1 MTWVEKIAAKRD
13 MSSAAIPRDW
23 RIPEAVLAQLSHP
36 LDSHANNLIESNIVR
51 QCGILT
57 DQELRITEDFTTGV
71 LLRHLSSGRLT
82 SVEVTIAFS
91 KRAAIAQQLTRCLT
105 ETFFDEALTRARHLD
120 ELRSQGKTIGPL
132 HGLPVSLKDSFRVA
146 EHQSTLG
153 IVSFL
158 DKSPANKNSAL
169 VDVLLKLG
177 AVLYVKTN
185 VPQTL
190 ATVDSENHIFGRTLN
205 PWNTMLGPGGS
216 SGGEGALVAF
226 RGSPLGI
233 GTDVGGSIRI
243 PSLCC
248 GVYGFK
254 PTVGRIP
261 YGGQENCSK
270 SGMNFLVPAA
280 GPLANDVKSLEILT
294 RAVLQADPVAYDAT
308 ALDVPWRN
316 VPDRGRQKLR
326 IGLVPEDANFPLH
339 PPVKRALAEA
349 LKKLQACG
357 HEIIPLAPDQC
368 RVADATEVAWQIF
381 GIDEAAYRHVE
392 ASQEGLVESVKYT
405 HGLAASLKPNFV
417 PDTTGLD
424 RLDRLAVLNTK
435 RAELCEAWGSVWSMV
450 DVVMSPSAQSTAVE
464 HDKFG
469 LPPYTTLTNVL
480 DYPSCIIPFGRVVED
495 DINQTFTP
503 LADQIAPPYNP
514 RLTQGA
520 PCSVQIFTRSFRD
533 EECLALTEIIDGC
546 LNGNEDRSA

>member
-1 MTWVEKIAAKRD
+1 MTWAEKIAAKRD
-13 MSSAAIPRDW
+13 MSWAAIPRDW

-36 LDSHANNLIESNIVR
+36 LDSHANNLIKSNVIR

-71 LLRHLSSGRLT
+71 LLRHLSSGLLT

-91 KRAAIAQQLTRCLT
+91 KRAAIAQQLTSCLT

-146 EHQSTLG
+146 GHQSTLG

-185 VPQTL
+185 IPQTL

-233 GTDVGGSIRI
+233 GTDVG
-243 PSLCC
+243 
-248 GVYGFK
+248 
-254 PTVGRIP
+254 
-261 YGGQENCSK
+261 
-270 SGMNFLVPAA
+270 
-280 GPLANDVKSLEILT
+280 
-294 RAVLQADPVAYDAT
+294 AYDAT

-316 VPDRGRQKLR
+316 VPDCGRQNLR

-339 PPVKRALAEA
+339 PPVKRTLAEA

-368 RVADATEVAWQIF
+368 HVADATEVAWQIF
-381 GIDEAAYRHVE
+381 GIDDAAYRQVE

-405 HGLAASLKPNFV
+405 HGLAASLRPNFV

-435 RAELCEAWGSVWSMV
+435 RAEICEAWRSAWSMF
-450 DVVMSPSAQSTAVE
+450 DVVISPSAQSTAVE
-464 HDKFG
+464 HDRFG

-480 DYPSCIIPFGRVVED
+480 DYPSCIIPFGRVGED
-495 DINQTFTP
+495 DISQTFTT

-520 PCSVQIFTRSFRD
+520 PCSVQIFTRTLRD
-533 EECLALTEIIDGC
+533 EECLALAKIIDGC
-546 LNGNEDRSA
+546 LNGNEERSA